1 MYTNTRIKMHYISV
15 LNSLCV
21 EEEQS
26 SERLGGQCKGAGRAA
41 VETQH
46 IFSYFTLYSLHP

>member
-1 MYTNTRIKMHYISV
+1 MHYISV
-15 LNSLCV
+15 LNSLGV

-26 SERLGGQCKGAGRAA
+26 SERLGGQYKEAGRGAVA

-46 IFSYFTLYSLHP
+46 IFSYFILYSLHP